1 MHDQHD
7 LELPRILIIGNGGSG
22 KTWLSRK
29 LAKHTG
35 LPVIHL
41 DDLRWEPGNYGIAR
55 NNDVVASEVEEAGKA
70 EAWIIEGVYGW
81 LASRVLERATTL
93 ICIDLPEAECIAN
106 IRQRGIQGGGSQE
119 SFDEL
124 ITWVS
129 DYRIRETS
137 SSYLGHLRLF
147 VAYQG
152 NKLQI
157 KQRADMTA
165 LVEKTESQTQLR

>member
-29 LAKHTG
+29 LARHTG

-55 NNDVVASEVEEAGKA
+55 SNDVVVSKVEEAGKA

-93 ICIDLPEAECIAN
+93 IWIDLPEAECIAN

-119 SFDEL
+119 SFEEL
-124 ITWVS
+124 VTWVS
-129 DYRIRETS
+129 EYRIRDNS
-137 SSYLGHLRLF
+137 SSHIGHLRLF
-147 VAYQG
+147 EAFKG

-157 KQRADMTA
+157 KQRAGMTA
-165 LVEKTESQTQLR
+165 LLEKAENQTQLR